1 MTETVPVIGP
11 PPSSSSAGGGS
22 IVVDLKKQ
30 KRGPVRRLRKGRG
43 KLMAEVLELVAA
55 MKAEGKVAHDAQTV
69 IVVVRQK
76 QRKRGLLGC

>member
-11 PPSSSSAGGGS
+11 PPSSAGGGP

-30 KRGPVRRLRKGRG
+30 KRGLVRRLRKGRG

-55 MKAEGKVAHDAQTV
+55 MEAEGKVAHHAQTV

-76 QRKRGLLGC
+76 QRRRGLLGC